1 VSLPV
6 KNNSSFLSPHWYRFI
21 QIRTTNGL
29 KNKITTKEVFSM
41 QDLALYLGIALIAF
55 VLYRK
60 FATLKNPNVKN
71 ISAEEA
77 HQLIKSN
84 KNMIIIDVRTSGE
97 FKSGH
102 IPGAK
107 SIPVNEIDS
116 RINELV
122 KYKDT
127 PVLVHCASGGR
138 SPAAVRVL
146 LKNNFSKV
154 HHMNRGLADWRYD
167 LK

>member
-1 VSLPV
+1 M
-6 KNNSSFLSPHWYRFI
+6 
-21 QIRTTNGL
+21 
-29 KNKITTKEVFSM
+29 E
-41 QDLALYLGIALIAF
+41 ALTLYIGIALVALILF
-55 VLYRK
+55 RK
-60 FATLKNPNVKN
+60 FAILKNPKVKN

-77 HQLIKSN
+77 YQLIKSN
-84 KNMIIIDVRTSGE
+84 KNTIVVDVRTSGE

-107 SIPVNEIDS
+107 SIPVGAINS
-116 RINELV
+116 RIGELE
-122 KYKDT
+122 KYKSE

-146 LKNNFSKV
+146 IKNNFSNIY
-154 HHMNRGLADWRYD
+154 HMNRGLTGWKYG